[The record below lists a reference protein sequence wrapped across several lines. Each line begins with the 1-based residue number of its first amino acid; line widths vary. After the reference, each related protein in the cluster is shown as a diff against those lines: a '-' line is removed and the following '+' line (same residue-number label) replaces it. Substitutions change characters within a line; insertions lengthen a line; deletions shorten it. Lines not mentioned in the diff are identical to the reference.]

1 MRILMI
7 IGVIVSFLA
16 VGLALSCSDDDDDDD
31 HGGSNNDDDNDVN
44 DDDDNNN
51 NDDESDDDDN
61 NDNDD
66 FVDDDLGPCDDLYPN
81 APTLWDLHA
90 VVNGERCEFP
100 VEIYLDDV
108 FLVAFEYEDID
119 CNLFWP
125 GKVAI
130 CSREVNGGPPFSY
143 QDSWYWPENKPC
155 SSAEAGEPF
164 QIEMNPENFVPS
176 TEIDGYGIGISDSC
190 TLVASSPKF
199 EVTVIDGKSQD
210 K

>member
-1 MRILMI
+1 
-7 IGVIVSFLA
+7 VSFLA

-81 APTLWDLHA
+81 APTFVGSSCSCH
-90 VVNGERCEFP
+90 GERCEFP
-100 VEIYLDDV
+100 VESISMMYFLLLSNTKILIATYL
-108 FLVAFEYEDID
+108 A
-119 CNLFWP
+119 

-130 CSREVNGGPPFSY
+130 CSREVNGVSAIFY
-143 QDSWYWPENKPC
+143 QDSGIGLKTSPVQAPRWRAFSNRNE
-155 SSAEAGEPF
+155 S
-164 QIEMNPENFVPS
+164 ENFVPS